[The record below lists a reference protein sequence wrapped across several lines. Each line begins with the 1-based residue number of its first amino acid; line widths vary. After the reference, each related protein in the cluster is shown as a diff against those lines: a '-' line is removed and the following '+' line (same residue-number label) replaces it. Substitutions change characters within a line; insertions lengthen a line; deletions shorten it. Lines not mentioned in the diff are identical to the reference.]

1 MRSSKKTLYAYVDET
16 GQDTMGVLYLAA
28 VVIAGEE
35 RDTIRKRLAE
45 IERTKTPV

>member
-1 MRSSKKTLYAYVDET
+1 MVLLLEL
-16 GQDTMGVLYLAA
+16 GHNWLMGVLYLVA